1 MYFEHIANETQ
12 NDNCSNVISQF
23 HVSLRH
29 TLSICV
35 YICLRMQTNKQN
47 RQMTEIIRLVT
58 AEFLKTFAYACTH
71 TRAHAHTAN
80 HKKLINYFS
89 PFFCRP
95 QHLDIVS
102 PFQLYF
108 NPTLIVLHYQV
119 WRLITTFLFFG
130 TIGFNFLFNMTFT
143 YRYCRMLEE
152 GSFRGKSSDFIMM
165 FIFGGALMIVS

>member
-1 MYFEHIANETQ
+1 MYLFQ
-12 NDNCSNVISQF
+12 SNWSNKEKKL
-23 HVSLRH
+23 SLTHCLHYWLYLLRVLFFILH
-29 TLSICV
+29 LSI
-35 YICLRMQTNKQN
+35 
-47 RQMTEIIRLVT
+47 
-58 AEFLKTFAYACTH
+58 FF
-71 TRAHAHTAN
+71 
-80 HKKLINYFS
+80 
-89 PFFCRP
+89 PFGL

-165 FIFGGALMIVS
+165 FIFGGALMIVSSNAKNLWKKKLKNVQSIAINRN

>member
-1 MYFEHIANETQ
+1 MCTARYTIRT
-12 NDNCSNVISQF
+12 NDKNRDALCLS
-23 HVSLRH
+23 H
-29 TLSICV
+29 TNGKKFAVFSYCF
-35 YICLRMQTNKQN
+35 
-47 RQMTEIIRLVT
+47 
-58 AEFLKTFAYACTH
+58 FL
-71 TRAHAHTAN
+71 
-80 HKKLINYFS
+80 
-89 PFFCRP
+89 FF

-165 FIFGGALMIVS
+165 FIFGGALMIVSSNSLGE

>member
-1 MYFEHIANETQ
+1 M
-12 NDNCSNVISQF
+12 
-23 HVSLRH
+23 
-29 TLSICV
+29 
-35 YICLRMQTNKQN
+35 
-47 RQMTEIIRLVT
+47 T
-58 AEFLKTFAYACTH
+58 AEFRFLH
-71 TRAHAHTAN
+71 TRILHIETI
-80 HKKLINYFS
+80 KIYQFLSF
-89 PFFCRP
+89 

-165 FIFGGALMIVS
+165 FIFGGTLMIVSCNIKKNCVLTKEKSTSNKPNMVINYNGLRLLSIQTNVDICVLY